1 MLRGSKIVFSWEHV
15 PYLLARPRAYGTR
28 AFGVQNNNR
37 QMSLLGPPTPP
48 PVDNFLMQYLS
59 YKIF

>member
-1 MLRGSKIVFSWEHV
+1 MLRASKIVFSWEHV

-37 QMSLLGPPTPP
+37 QMSLLGPPSSI
-48 PVDNFLMQYLS
+48 VDNFLMQYLS
-59 YKIF
+59 Y